1 MILLR
6 RPVLL
11 VLIAALILSSAV
23 PLLITS
29 GYALQQPYDD
39 ELKELYIRVYRLGRE
54 GIDVSDIVNDMN
66 RVVELVNAG
75 RLDEADKLIRDIES
89 RVARLETEAGDILFW
104 ENFRKYSVVAILISL
119 PIIAYI
125 FLPRL
130 YLEAWYRLRRRWL
143 VKR

>member
-119 PIIAYI
+119 PIVAYI

>member
-1 MILLR
+1 MLLF
-6 RPVLL
+6 
-11 VLIAALILSSAV
+11 LIAAIMLSSAV
-23 PLLITS
+23 LLLIPG
-29 GYALQQPYDD
+29 GYSLQQPYDD
-39 ELKELYIRVYRLGRE
+39 EIKELYIRVYRLGRE

-66 RVVELVNAG
+66 RVVGLVNAG

-89 RVARLETEAGDILFW
+89 RVARLEAEAGDILFW
-104 ENFRKYSVVAILISL
+104 ANFRKYSAAAILISL